1 MPWMLWLCLPLLV
14 YLLLASPRLAWLKA
28 ALLSLFL
35 LLLSSWWLIDQLS
48 GDGINAATL
57 YHLRA
62 DMEGAGVGDFRS
74 YIAMFAGLVMLS
86 LVPLA
91 LVRVR
96 RFRLPGNG
104 MAIFA
109 GFAALLVTSTLLSPL
124 YPDAR
129 RLYQHMQ
136 PVDYAQVTP
145 EYRVPAQPLARPKN
159 IVWIYGES
167 LERTYF
173 DETVFPGLMPNL
185 KRLADEALDV
195 RGLDSAEGSGW
206 TIAGLV
212 ASMCGVP
219 LTTAQGDENSMGR
232 MGRFLP
238 EAVCLGDYLKQQGY
252 TTHYLGGAN
261 GQFAGKG
268 QFLAS
273 HGFDAVHDLSWF
285 KQQSIPRRHFSNWGL
300 HDDVL
305 LDTAYERF
313 LELSRAGQPFMLTTL
328 TMDTHHPAGHLPVAC
343 KRTRYRSG
351 HGDIGLLHALKC
363 TDRLISRLVDRIRSS
378 EFAADTLVVV
388 ASDHLAMPNH
398 LSHLSHLLEDMPRE
412 NLLLFLGD
420 GIAPR
425 QLSAEAGT
433 TLDTGATL
441 LNLLDPAINA
451 IGFGRS
457 LLDPAAGVSA
467 SAAARQGDGKD
478 YSRYLAFSRSLWLGN
493 DTPRML
499 RLEDDQVMVGMQ
511 QVQPPVLLEYDER
524 WALKSVYLENT
535 SQQFEKADPA
545 NTLAYVDRCTAF
557 EDRSADGE
565 WCALLVSQDRGI
577 KLFRDAQLRRGIAVD
592 APLDSM
598 QGPRPVVRQ
607 SRMISREARR
617 THPGQYVL
625 ELYEKQQPS
634 RPFWVEA
641 VSSKRKVVVAQQ
653 WVQPDVDGRI
663 RMPLGLDHEVDDL
676 EIRAWLNHAEK
687 LAVDDYAL
695 LPSDAVPDRS

>member
-86 LVPLA
+86 LLPLA

-398 LSHLSHLLEDMPRE
+398 LSHLLEEMPRE

-625 ELYEKQQPS
+625 ELYAKQQPS

-653 WVQPDVDGRI
+653 WVQPDADGRI
-663 RMPLGLDHEVDDL
+663 RMPVGLDHEVDDL

>member
-14 YLLLASPRLAWLKA
+14 FLLLASPRLAWLKA

-35 LLLSSWWLIDQLS
+35 LMLSSWWLIDQLS

-74 YIAMFAGLVMLS
+74 YIAMFAGLVVLS
-86 LVPLA
+86 LLPLA
-91 LVRVR
+91 LLRVR
-96 RFRLPGNG
+96 RFRRPGNG
-104 MAIFA
+104 LAIFA
-109 GFAALLVTSTLLSPL
+109 GFAALLVTSALLSPL

-136 PVDYAQVTP
+136 PVDYAQVAP
-145 EYRVPAQPLARPKN
+145 EYRVPAQPLSRPKN

-285 KQQSIPRRHFSNWGL
+285 KQQSIPKRHFSNWGL

-398 LSHLSHLLEDMPRE
+398 LSHLLEEMPRE

-425 QLSAEAGT
+425 QLSAQAGT

-499 RLEDDQVMVGMQ
+499 RLEDDQVMVGVQ

-557 EDRSADGE
+557 EDGSADGE

-625 ELYEKQQPS
+625 ELYAKQQPS

-641 VSSKRKVVVAQQ
+641 VSSKRKGVVAQH
-653 WVQPDVDGRI
+653 WVQPDADGRI
-663 RMPLGLDHEVDDL
+663 RMPVGLDHEVDDL

-695 LPSDAVPDRS
+695 LPSDAPPDRS

>member
-398 LSHLSHLLEDMPRE
+398 LSHLLEEMPRE

-625 ELYEKQQPS
+625 ELYAKQQPS

-653 WVQPDVDGRI
+653 WVQPDADGRI
-663 RMPLGLDHEVDDL
+663 RMPVGLDHEVDDL

>member
-1 MPWMLWLCLPLLV
+1 MPRMLWLCLPLLV
-14 YLLLASPRLAWLKA
+14 FLLLASPRLAWLKA

-74 YIAMFAGLVMLS
+74 YIAMFAGLVVLS
-86 LVPLA
+86 LLPLA
-91 LVRVR
+91 LLRVR
-96 RFRLPGNG
+96 RFRRPGNG
-104 MAIFA
+104 LAIFA
-109 GFAALLVTSTLLSPL
+109 GFAALLVTSALLSPL

-136 PVDYAQVTP
+136 PVDYAQVAP
-145 EYRVPAQPLARPKN
+145 EYRVPAQPLSRPKN

-398 LSHLSHLLEDMPRE
+398 LSHLLEEMPRE

-625 ELYEKQQPS
+625 ELYAKQQPS

-653 WVQPDVDGRI
+653 WVQPDADGRI
-663 RMPLGLDHEVDDL
+663 RMPVGLDHEVDDL

>member
-14 YLLLASPRLAWLKA
+14 FLLLASPRLAWLKA

-35 LLLSSWWLIDQLS
+35 LMLSSWWLIDQLS

-74 YIAMFAGLVMLS
+74 YIAMFAGLVVLS

-104 MAIFA
+104 MAIFT
-109 GFAALLVTSTLLSPL
+109 GFSALLVTSALLSPL

-136 PVDYAQVTP
+136 PVDYAQVAP
-145 EYRVPAQPLARPKN
+145 EYRVPAQPLSRPKN

-185 KRLADEALDV
+185 KRLAGEALDV

-285 KQQSIPRRHFSNWGL
+285 RQQSIPRRHFSNWGL

-305 LDTAYERF
+305 LETAYERF

-398 LSHLSHLLEDMPRE
+398 LSHLLEEMPRE

-425 QLSAEAGT
+425 QLSAQAGT

-457 LLDPAAGVSA
+457 LLDPAAGASA
-467 SAAARQGDGKD
+467 SAAARQADGKD

-499 RLEDDQVMVGMQ
+499 RLEDDQVMVGVQ

-557 EDRSADGE
+557 EDGSADGE

-625 ELYEKQQPS
+625 ELYAKQQPS

-653 WVQPDVDGRI
+653 WVQPDADGRI
-663 RMPLGLDHEVDDL
+663 RMPVGLDHEVDDL

-695 LPSDAVPDRS
+695 LPSDALPDRS

>member
-91 LVRVR
+91 LLRVR

-136 PVDYAQVTP
+136 PVDYAQVAP

-173 DETVFPGLMPNL
+173 DETVFPGLIPNL
-185 KRLADEALDV
+185 KRLAGEALDV

-313 LELSRAGQPFMLTTL
+313 LELSRAGQPFMVTTL

-398 LSHLSHLLEDMPRE
+398 LSHLLEEMPRE

-425 QLSAEAGT
+425 QLSAQAGT

-457 LLDPAAGVSA
+457 LLDPATGVSA

-499 RLEDDQVMVGMQ
+499 RLEDDQVMVGVQ

-625 ELYEKQQPS
+625 ELYAKQQPS

-653 WVQPDVDGRI
+653 WVQPDADGRI